1 MEINTF
7 SPAYSITEQLNK
19 YAEDLAKVYKTA
31 KQNQKDFEAANRQ
44 LTKYADDL
52 NKTVSELKATYQE
65 LQEAYLDT
73 VHRLA
78 LAAEHRDED
87 TGDHIVRMSCY
98 SALLAE
104 KLGLPADEVQN
115 IRFAAPMH
123 DVGKIGTPDHI
134 LLKPGKLTDE
144 EFELMKMHT
153 TIGAKI
159 LGNSKAKILQVAEQ
173 IALSHHE
180 KWNGKGYPRGLSGDK
195 IPLVGRIVALADTFD
210 ALTSK
215 RPYKDPYPV
224 AIALEIIKKERG
236 QHFDPDVVDVFLEN
250 IDEIL
255 KIKSEVGS
263 TEDSSLSGFTLSKRD
278 QAEGKIRN
286 LMLEAR

>member
-44 LTKYADDL
+44 LIKYADDL
-52 NKTVSELKATYQE
+52 NQTVSELKAIYQE

-87 TGDHIVRMSCY
+87 TGDHIVRMSRY

-134 LLKPGKLTDE
+134 LLKPGKLTDQ
-144 EFELMKMHT
+144 EFDLMKTHT

-215 RPYKDPYPV
+215 RPYKEPYPV

>member
-1 MEINTF
+1 MEINSF
-7 SPAYSITEQLNK
+7 SPGYSITEQLIK

-44 LTKYADDL
+44 LTKYANDL
-52 NKTVSELKATYQE
+52 NKTVSELKATYRE

-73 VHRLA
+73 IHRLV
-78 LAAEHRDED
+78 LASEYKDED
-87 TGDHIVRMSCY
+87 TGDHIVRMSRY

-104 KLGLPADEVQN
+104 KLRLPPDEVKS
-115 IRFAAPMH
+115 IRYAAPMH

-134 LLKPGKLTDE
+134 LLKSGKLTDQ
-144 EFELMKMHT
+144 EFDLMKTHT

-215 RPYKDPYPV
+215 RPYKEPYPV

-255 KIKSEVGS
+255 EIKSEVGS

-278 QAEGKIRN
+278 QAEGKLRN
-286 LMLEAR
+286 LILEDL

>member
-1 MEINTF
+1 METNNF
-7 SPAYSITEQLNK
+7 APDYSITEQLIK
-19 YAEDLAKVYKTA
+19 YAEDLAKTYKTA
-31 KQNQKDFEAANRQ
+31 KQNQKNFEAASLQ

-52 NKTVSELKATYQE
+52 NKTVLELKSTYRD

-73 VHRLA
+73 IHRLA
-78 LAAEHRDED
+78 LAAEHKDED
-87 TGDHIVRMSCY
+87 TGDHILRMSRY
-98 SALLAE
+98 STFLAE
-104 KLGLPADEVQN
+104 KLGLPPDEVQN
-115 IRFAAPMH
+115 IRYAAPMH
-123 DVGKIGTPDHI
+123 DVGKIGTPDSI
-134 LLKPGKLTDE
+134 LLKSGKLTDQ

-180 KWNGKGYPRGLSGDK
+180 KWNGKGYPLGLTGEN
-195 IPLVGRIVALADTFD
+195 IPMVGRIVALADTFD

-215 RPYKDPYPV
+215 RPYKEPYPV

-255 KIKSEVGS
+255 EIKSEVGS

-278 QAEGKIRN
+278 QAEGKLRN
-286 LMLEAR
+286 LILEDL

>member
-1 MEINTF
+1 MKTHNF
-7 SPAYSITEQLNK
+7 STDYSITDQLEK
-19 YAEDLAKVYKTA
+19 YADDLAKAHKST
-31 KQNQKDFEAANRQ
+31 KQKQKDFEAVNQQ
-44 LTKYADDL
+44 LAKYADDL

-73 VHRLA
+73 IHRLV
-78 LAAEHRDED
+78 LAAEYKDED
-87 TGDHIVRMSCY
+87 TGDHIVRMSRY

-104 KLGLPADEVQN
+104 KLRLPPDEVKS
-115 IRFAAPMH
+115 IRYAAPMH

-134 LLKPGKLTDE
+134 LLKSGKLTDQ
-144 EFELMKMHT
+144 EFDLMKTHT

-180 KWNGKGYPRGLSGDK
+180 KWNGRGYPQGLSGDK
-195 IPLVGRIVALADTFD
+195 IPLVGRIVAIADTFD

-215 RPYKDPYPV
+215 RPYKPPYP
-224 AIALEIIKKERG
+224 ISTALEIIKKARG

-255 KIKSEVGS
+255 KIRSEVGS
-263 TEDSSLSGFTLSKRD
+263 AEDISLSDFTFSERD
-278 QAEGKIRN
+278 QAEGKI
-286 LMLEAR
+286 

>member
-1 MEINTF
+1 MEIYNFSSGYSNTD
-7 SPAYSITEQLNK
+7 QLAK
-19 YAEDLAKVYKTA
+19 YADDLAKAYKSE
-31 KQNQKDFEAANRQ
+31 KQKQKDLEAANRQ

-65 LQEAYLDT
+65 LQGAYLDT
-73 VHRLA
+73 IHRLV
-78 LAAEHRDED
+78 LAAEHKDED
-87 TGDHIVRMSCY
+87 TGDHIVRMSRY
-98 SALLAE
+98 SVLLAE
-104 KLGLPADEVQN
+104 KLGLPPDEVQN
-115 IRFAAPMH
+115 IRYAAPMH

-134 LLKPGKLTDE
+134 LLKSGKLSDE

-180 KWNGKGYPRGLSGDK
+180 KWNGKGYPRGLSGEN

-215 RPYKDPYPV
+215 RPYKEPYPV

-255 KIKSEVGS
+255 KIKSEVGP

-278 QAEGKIRN
+278 QAEGKILKRSV
-286 LMLEAR
+286 